1 MDEQAAKEYI
11 KELVREFPDVPTM
24 TLAKKAYRAHPATFG
39 TVERTRSRIRHL
51 RGNNG
56 PRHRAA
62 AAKKHK
68 DTFREPGKA
77 GWKVE
82 LPQSI
87 VKQNQNVNLPDGK
100 IAVLS
105 DIHVPYHD
113 QAALEACLDYLDKWR
128 PTCVYL
134 NGDTADFYNVS
145 RWEKDPEERDFNN
158 EIRMVKAFL
167 AHLRERYPDAELF
180 FKIGN
185 HEERYEKY
193 LATKAPELFG
203 VTEFRLNKVLGLDDM
218 GYRLVRSKQKAKA
231 GKNLT
236 IIHGHEIY
244 GVNVPV
250 NFARTLQTKM
260 GVCTIAGHRHSTS
273 EHSYKTADQ
282 QFVHCWST
290 GCLCDMTPDYAIVNN
305 WNHGFLT
312 IEKSGNRF
320 ECQNLRIVDGDV
332 F

>member
-1 MDEQAAKEYI
+1 MDKTQKAEYI
-11 KELVREFPDVPTM
+11 IGLCKEFPDTPTM
-24 TLAKKAYRAHPATFG
+24 TLAKKAYKEHPESFINLENARG
-39 TVERTRSRIRHL
+39 AIRYR
-51 RGNNG
+51 RGNKGQASRDN
-56 PRHRAA
+56 
-62 AAKKHK
+62 AKKHNEA
-68 DTFREPGKA
+68 TFRPNGKS

-82 LPQSI
+82 LPQS
-87 VKQNQNVNLPDGK
+87 VAKQNQNVLLPDGK

-113 QAALEACLDYLDKWR
+113 QSALETCLAYLDNYE

-145 RWEKDPEERDFNN
+145 RWEKDPEERDFGA
-158 EIRMVKAFL
+158 EIRMVREFL
-167 AHLRERYPDAELF
+167 SHLRERYPKAEMF
-180 FKIGN
+180 FKVGN

-193 LATKAPELFG
+193 LANKAPELFG
-203 VTEFRLNKVLGLDDM
+203 VTEYRLNKLLHLDDL
-218 GYRLVRSKQKAKA
+218 GFRLVRSKQKAKA

-244 GVNVPV
+244 GMNTPV

-260 GVCTIAGHRHSTS
+260 GVCAIAGHRHSTS

-305 WNHGFLT
+305 WNHGFIT
-312 IEKSGNRF
+312 IEKDGNRF
-320 ECQNLRIVDGDV
+320 QCDNLRIVDGDV